1 MMTASLSS
9 SLLLLSSLPS
19 TTSLAGSST
28 LLWSPYSSRT
38 LSSFSS
44 SHGHLFGDSPPQ
56 NPASTVAIMSTST
69 TSLYMS
75 SNAAFASSDPSS
87 TSSSSSNND
96 VAPLATQGDWSAYPD
111 NNTGEIY
118 YFNHDTGE
126 SRWDPPTLTFPIV
139 TAAGG
144 GMGGATSYPP
154 GRGATTTM
162 SDGAATTFATSFG
175 RASSTVD
182 DGGYKVGAT
191 TSMGSRMRDGPSFGG
206 KPMAGRSSFGGATT
220 TSMGNRRPVIGENNP
235 FESTSTIIRG
245 GRPSTGRRFVAPNSI
260 QNDEGIPNNG
270 PPPPRSEMVDGSLV
284 FDQRQRSPPTFY
296 EMLRVSPTSTRAQIK
311 SSYLDSTR
319 RLERNGGDLRRSREY
334 NDISRAYMILS
345 DERTRERY
353 DEQLAREEAQ
363 RRMRYKMME
372 EERSWEEERIREL
385 QLRMGMIPGGGGPP
399 GTMDRMGM
407 PNGMGSN
414 GNGMNSMGMRPP
426 NGGMGSNGMGMN
438 SMDMRPPNGGMGLNG
453 VDGMGMRPNG
463 MPMSP
468 FEGDRE
474 IRRQKIIA
482 SRSRPEMNVN
492 IFTKDASFNKK
503 MDMVDSDGTT
513 NKFNRGNWQ
522 KQQSMGVSPGQGG
535 YSGPAARAL
544 EVDEEAERLRIMQ
557 QRMQTQAQDDADK
570 MMTAMETEQE
580 NERRLARRREKEEQ
594 ARELSA
600 LEEEQSAAA
609 ARERNQREERRRA
622 SSERDVI
629 QDVGSRPS
637 GGGLGSNPNSF
648 FPPGVGAKSKL
659 SAAVVPEQQQQKQQ
673 KPSYAKTKWTPPG
686 AQDINAMMASM
697 KEKFSQS
704 KSKVD
709 EAARMKDQLSSL
721 GVPPTPVKEQQSS
734 GSRRK
739 SLLFP
744 GKGGIVVEDSPFV
757 ARDILL
763 DQLLDRAGTAGSGKP
778 AFISWVEPEEG
789 QMGVENDSPPPF
801 GAGRGTLSGERERE
815 LERVQNIKSKVGAGQ
830 PSLQQPPINT
840 RDQQIRGPSSSVQPL
855 MKTSSKAREQERLMG
870 MKARGL
876 GIGVGAGPEQVPV
889 GPVTAGVERNTLGNG
904 LGDPFAN
911 SSSKEREQRRL
922 QDMKTV
928 VGPRSEDIRALEEAH
943 RVELAELK
951 RGMQE
956 AADRTLEEEIINI
969 AKIHAAEIIKL
980 RDDFEASRNEAMRG
994 MQQQMGTGRQQSAK
1008 EVEAALQQLKT
1019 NQVAERDR
1027 MTKEIRLE
1035 LEKSHAE
1042 QIRKMEAAHKVEIEK
1057 VRSESGSEA
1066 TSRLQSEISKLK
1078 QAHIFELESM
1088 ATGHDRDMQQ
1098 LRKELEVKSVELTR
1112 AHKAEIQKLSQD
1124 QKGASVADTLKFQ
1137 EVAMAKLSAQHVQEM
1152 QSLVAKHGHEMDSL
1166 KKDLEAKSMQNV
1178 KVKVEEATKAIAT
1191 QFKADI
1197 DKMAAQHKQEM
1208 QNTVQGELQKLKQQ
1222 HVKEMEAALAEKRR
1236 AQQQAESVTRELL
1249 NADKQGSTITKSDK
1263 IEMILKS
1270 FDGVYDPNLINQLRK
1285 DLNARELELD
1295 NQIVESNIQIS
1306 TLQTRLESSKTTE
1319 EKLTNEI
1326 RTLSQWKQNAE
1337 AELQRV
1343 KQGSGEKTA
1352 EVMNLNNSIQTMTK
1366 EIAGLNA
1373 QLDRL
1378 TQERDSSKKEI
1389 YELREWKKNA
1399 EAEREQLE
1407 KEIKSKDGVISKLK
1421 TDFEERDADVNAL
1434 VPEVCA
1440 NSLILFVRKS
1450 LY

>member
-1 MMTASLSS
+1 
-9 SLLLLSSLPS
+9 
-19 TTSLAGSST
+19 
-28 LLWSPYSSRT
+28 
-38 LSSFSS
+38 
-44 SHGHLFGDSPPQ
+44 
-56 NPASTVAIMSTST
+56 
-69 TSLYMS
+69 
-75 SNAAFASSDPSS
+75 
-87 TSSSSSNND
+87 
-96 VAPLATQGDWSAYPD
+96 
-111 NNTGEIY
+111 
-118 YFNHDTGE
+118 
-126 SRWDPPTLTFPIV
+126 
-139 TAAGG
+139 
-144 GMGGATSYPP
+144 
-154 GRGATTTM
+154 M
-162 SDGAATTFATSFG
+162 SDSAATTFATSFG

-206 KPMAGRSSFGGATT
+206 KPMAGGSSFGGATT
-220 TSMGNRRPVIGENNP
+220 TSMGNRRPIMGENNP
-235 FESTSTIIRG
+235 FESTSTIVRG

-260 QNDEGIPNNG
+260 QNDEGQPNIG
-270 PPPPRSEMVDGSLV
+270 PPPRSEMVDGSLA

-311 SSYLDSTR
+311 SSYLDLTR
-319 RLERNGGDLRRSREY
+319 RLERNGGDIRRSREY

-353 DEQLAREEAQ
+353 DEQLVREEAQ

-414 GNGMNSMGMRPP
+414 DLGMNSMG
-426 NGGMGSNGMGMN
+426 
-438 SMDMRPPNGGMGLNG
+438 MRPPNGGMGLNG
-453 VDGMGMRPNG
+453 VDGMDMRPNG
-463 MPMSP
+463 VPMSP
-468 FEGDRE
+468 EGDRE

-492 IFTKDASFNKK
+492 IFTKDGIFNKK
-503 MDMVDSDGTT
+503 MDMVDTDGTT

-557 QRMQTQAQDDADK
+557 QRMQMQAQDEADK

-648 FPPGVGAKSKL
+648 FPPGVGAKSKQ
-659 SAAVVPEQQQQKQQ
+659 SAVVPEQQQQKQQ

-686 AQDINAMMASM
+686 AQDMNAMMASM

-709 EAARMKDQLSSL
+709 EAARVKDQLSSL

-763 DQLLDRAGTAGSGKP
+763 DQLLGRAGTAGSGKP

-789 QMGVENDSPPPF
+789 QMGSENDSPPPF
-801 GAGRGTLSGERERE
+801 GAGKGRGTLSGERERE
-815 LERVQNIKSKVGAGQ
+815 LERVQNIKSKAGAGQ
-830 PSLQQPPINT
+830 TSLQQPPINT

-876 GIGVGAGPEQVPV
+876 GIGVGAGPGQVPV

-951 RGMQE
+951 RDMQE

-1078 QAHIFELESM
+1078 QAHIFEIESM

-1152 QSLVAKHGHEMDSL
+1152 QSLVAKHGREMDSF

-1285 DLNARELELD
+1285 DLKARELELD

-1378 TQERDSSKKEI
+1378 TQERDSSKKEM

-1399 EAEREQLE
+1399 EAEREHLE

-1440 NSLILFVRKS
+1440 NSLILFSEV

>member
-951 RGMQE
+951 RDMQE

>member
-9 SLLLLSSLPS
+9 SLLLLSSLPYAE
-19 TTSLAGSST
+19 SLAWSS

-44 SHGHLFGDSPPQ
+44 SHGHLLGHSQ
-56 NPASTVAIMSTST
+56 QHPASTVAILST
-69 TSLYMS
+69 TSSLYMS
-75 SNAAFASSDPSS
+75 RNTVPFASSSDPAFS
-87 TSSSSSNND
+87 SSSSSNNN
-96 VAPLATQGDWSAYPD
+96 VAPLATEGDWSAYPD

-126 SRWDPPTLTFPIV
+126 SRWDPPSLTFPIV
-139 TAAGG
+139 TPAVVAGG
-144 GMGGATSYPP
+144 SAVTQM
-154 GRGATTTM
+154 R
-162 SDGAATTFATSFG
+162 SDSAATTFATSFG
-175 RASSTVD
+175 QTSPTVD
-182 DGGYKVGAT
+182 DSGYKVGAT
-191 TSMGSRMRDGPSFGG
+191 TSMGSSRRPPQFDPAMMIPPMPGTRSFGE
-206 KPMAGRSSFGGATT
+206 AT
-220 TSMGNRRPVIGENNP
+220 TSMGNRRPTMGGNNP
-235 FESTSTIIRG
+235 FESPPIRG
-245 GRPSTGRRFVAPNSI
+245 GPSMGRKFDPNNI
-260 QNDEGIPNNG
+260 QNEGGPVNNSG
-270 PPPPRSEMVDGSLV
+270 PPPSPRLEMEDGSLYE
-284 FDQRQRSPPTFY
+284 QQQRSPPTFY
-296 EMLRVSPTSTRAQIK
+296 EMLRVSPTATRAQIK
-311 SSYLDSTR
+311 SSYLDLTR
-319 RLERNGGDLRRSREY
+319 QLERNGGDIRRSREY

-353 DEQLAREEAQ
+353 DKQLVREEAQ

-385 QLRMGMIPGGGGPP
+385 QLRMGMIPGGGDGPP
-399 GTMDRMGM
+399 GIMNRMGM
-407 PNGMGSN
+407 PNGMLSN
-414 GNGMNSMGMRPP
+414 GMSMNSMGMRPP
-426 NGGMGSNGMGMN
+426 NGGMGLNGM
-438 SMDMRPPNGGMGLNG
+438 
-453 VDGMGMRPNG
+453 DGMGM
-463 MPMSP
+463 SP
-468 FEGDRE
+468 EGDRE

-492 IFTKDASFNKK
+492 KFSKDATFNKK
-503 MDMVDSDGTT
+503 MEIVDTDGTT
-513 NKFNRGNWQ
+513 NKFNRG
-522 KQQSMGVSPGQGG
+522 SMGVSPGQGG
-535 YSGPAARAL
+535 YSGPVARAL
-544 EVDEEAERLRIMQ
+544 EVDEEAERLRNLQ
-557 QRMQTQAQDDADK
+557 QRMQMQAQDEADK

-609 ARERNQREERRRA
+609 ARDRNQREERRRA

-629 QDVGSRPS
+629 QDVGSRLG

-648 FPPGVGAKSKL
+648 FPPGVGKSRQ
-659 SAAVVPEQQQQKQQ
+659 SAVVPEQQQKLQ

-686 AQDINAMMASM
+686 VQDMNALMASM

-709 EAARMKDQLSSL
+709 EAARVKDQLSSL
-721 GVPPTPVKEQQSS
+721 GEFPTPVKEQQSS

-763 DQLLDRAGTAGSGKP
+763 DQLLGRAGTAGSGKP

-789 QMGVENDSPPPF
+789 QMGVENEIN
-801 GAGRGTLSGERERE
+801 ARGRGALSGERERE

-876 GIGVGAGPEQVPV
+876 GIGVGGRPGQVPV

-943 RVELAELK
+943 QVELAELK
-951 RGMQE
+951 RDMQE
-956 AADRTLEEEIINI
+956 AADETLENEIINI
-969 AKIHAAEIIKL
+969 AKIHAVEIIKL

-1008 EVEAALQQLKT
+1008 EVEAALLQLKT

-1035 LEKSHAE
+1035 LEKSHSE
-1042 QIRKMEAAHKVEIEK
+1042 KIRTMEAAHRVEIEK

-1066 TSRLQSEISKLK
+1066 TSRLQSEMSKLK
-1078 QAHIFELESM
+1078 QAHIFELEGM

-1098 LRKELEVKSVELTR
+1098 LRKELEAKSVELTK
-1112 AHKAEIQKLSQD
+1112 AHKDEIQKLTQD
-1124 QKGASVADTLKFQ
+1124 QRGASVADTLKFQ
-1137 EVAMAKLSAQHVQEM
+1137 EVAMAKLSAQHVYEM
-1152 QSLVAKHGHEMDSL
+1152 QSMIVKHGREMDSL
-1166 KKDLEAKSMQNV
+1166 KNDLEMKSMQNV
-1178 KVKVEEATKAIAT
+1178 KIKVEEATNAIAA

-1208 QNTVQGELQKLKQQ
+1208 QNTVQDELQKLNQQ
-1222 HVKEMEAALAEKRR
+1222 HVKEMEAALAEKLR
-1236 AQQQAESVTRELL
+1236 AQQQAKSVTRELL
-1249 NADKQGSTITKSDK
+1249 NADKQGSSITKFDK

-1270 FDGVYDPNLINQLRK
+1270 FDGVYDPNLINQLRR
-1285 DLNARELELD
+1285 DLKSRELELN

-1352 EVMNLNNSIQTMTK
+1352 EVIHLNNSIQTMTK

-1378 TQERDSSKKEI
+1378 TQERDSSEMEI
-1389 YELREWKKNA
+1389 FELREWKKNA
-1399 EAEREQLE
+1399 EAERERLE

-1440 NSLILFVRKS
+1440 DSLILFVRKS
-1450 LY
+1450 FILIYSICTNRFTGCSTPGACHDIG